1 MDEEAKWIPRVQMND
16 LKNCVLSREREEED
30 PPFTEV
36 VLTFRNVFMCFCVDV
51 EDPIIAKIW
60 EQWRGVPE

>member
-1 MDEEAKWIPRVQMND
+1 MND

-51 EDPIIAKIW
+51 EDPITAKMW
-60 EQWRGVPE
+60 E